1 MVVLRPAYTILE
13 PSILIGRRQ
22 INSESPIE
30 VLSNILLFDNLLSYL
45 ELGLDERIFLQ
56 IDIE

>member
-13 PSILIGRRQ
+13 SPILIGRRQ